1 MLSFYDIVGFSD
13 HPANLSS
20 ADRLLGI
27 GIIAAICLLAYFLLK
42 KIVFPLVKRFTEKTD
57 ATWDDHL
64 FNSRVLNLA
73 AYLLPA
79 LLAYMFVPML
89 FSDHPMTVTVIDK
102 AFLLLIVAISTRLVC
117 AFISSFQII
126 SSESELLRKRP
137 LTGIYQTFKILV
149 VCVGIILAISVLLN
163 REPSTILAGLG
174 ASAAV
179 LMLVFKDSIM
189 GLVAGIQINYYDI
202 LRPGDWMIL
211 EKRGANGLVTAVT
224 LNFVKVQNWD
234 NSVTTIPTHAL
245 ITEAF
250 QNFRNMWDATMIPDC
265 PTYGTDVTNLF
276 FFRFYMEHRMRSN
289 PLTNPQ
295 PHLMVRQ
302 QPVSACGLPVELYCF
317 TSCTQWVDFEHF
329 KAEIVETAYA
339 SLGKFGLRAFQSP
352 SGIDFDKLKN

>member
-13 HPANLSS
+13 KPANLSS

-149 VCVGIILAISVLLN
+149 VCVGIILAISILLN
-163 REPSTILAGLG
+163 REPSAILAGLG

-202 LRPGDWMIL
+202 LRP
-211 EKRGANGLVTAVT
+211 
-224 LNFVKVQNWD
+224 
-234 NSVTTIPTHAL
+234 
-245 ITEAF
+245 
-250 QNFRNMWDATMIPDC
+250 AT
-265 PTYGTDVTNLF
+265 G
-276 FFRFYMEHRMRSN
+276 
-289 PLTNPQ
+289 
-295 PHLMVRQ
+295 
-302 QPVSACGLPVELYCF
+302 
-317 TSCTQWVDFEHF
+317 
-329 KAEIVETAYA
+329 
-339 SLGKFGLRAFQSP
+339 
-352 SGIDFDKLKN
+352 